1 LRLAKDIAAKI
12 KNSPHASRFI
22 IETPR
27 GRVMVHVL
35 RRDESVHLLAF
46 CGAAVREDVEKALA
60 QARFALAGMGVRA
73 L

>member
-1 LRLAKDIAAKI
+1 
-12 KNSPHASRFI
+12 
-22 IETPR
+22 
-27 GRVMVHVL
+27 VL